1 MSGSSIDWTLEFAR
15 ARTRA
20 ALIDSQPG
28 LRGVVGRLWAATEP
42 WVVVVVTGVV
52 VGTIASCLD
61 ILSAWLSDLRLGA
74 CKDMWWMSRGLC
86 CAGLDRT
93 FVPFSSLCAEQAT
106 QREDFLGVH
115 TRDNAAVSERTLIR
129 KVFGAANETCR
140 AWQTWGEL
148 VASEKHI
155 VVRAIAQ
162 YGVYIT
168 LAVSPTVSL
177 VEVPQLI
184 EAGICRCCSL

>member
-15 ARTRA
+15 ARNRA

-93 FVPFSSLCAEQAT
+93 FLFLSLPLSA
-106 QREDFLGVH
+106 
-115 TRDNAAVSERTLIR
+115 
-129 KVFGAANETCR
+129 
-140 AWQTWGEL
+140 
-148 VASEKHI
+148 
-155 VVRAIAQ
+155 VRAAET
-162 YGVYIT
+162 G
-168 LAVSPTVSL
+168 LARRADG
-177 VEVPQLI
+177 EQ
-184 EAGICRCCSL
+184 RCGYLSAR

>member
-1 MSGSSIDWTLEFAR
+1 MMSGTSIDWTLEFAR
-15 ARTRA
+15 ARNRA

-86 CAGLDRT
+86 CAGLDRA
-93 FVPFSSLCAEQAT
+93 FLPFFLSLRGAGDGKSDSLGAQTAAT
-106 QREDFLGVH
+106 ALYLS
-115 TRDNAAVSERTLIR
+115 A
-129 KVFGAANETCR
+129 C
-140 AWQTWGEL
+140 
-148 VASEKHI
+148 
-155 VVRAIAQ
+155 
-162 YGVYIT
+162 
-168 LAVSPTVSL
+168 
-177 VEVPQLI
+177 
-184 EAGICRCCSL
+184 